1 METKKSGSADLENQ
15 RTTRFLLGLVLVM
28 ALMFVAF
35 EYTAHDNGGSDGS
48 EVLDDIPTDAEM
60 LPPTVPPDAVPL
72 MPKSRKAAEA
82 VRITAVSD
90 SKEAAEIPQPADTG
104 DEDSP
109 FDEGNAAGGGDGS
122 GDDAQ
127 TEAIPSVATGTD
139 GNPLNFHVVEDLP
152 QFPGGAVELMKWLTR
167 NLRYPTAIQKQKV
180 EGKVVVQFYINRD
193 GSVSGLK
200 LVQTLHPACDREA
213 MRVMRMMPKW
223 KPGVQHDKPCRTMVR
238 IPIVFKSNG
247 NKT

>member
-1 METKKSGSADLENQ
+1 METKKSRSADLESQ

-48 EVLDDIPTDAEM
+48 EVVDDLPSDAEM
-60 LPPTVPPDAVPL
+60 LPPTVPPDALPL
-72 MPKSRKAAEA
+72 MPKSRKAADAIKITPVYDSNSA
-82 VRITAVSD
+82 V
-90 SKEAAEIPQPADTG
+90 EIPQTAELDNENAPFTDDNSTG
-104 DEDSP
+104 GINE
-109 FDEGNAAGGGDGS
+109 S
-122 GDDAQ
+122 GDDTQ
-127 TEAIPSVATGTD
+127 SEAITPVATSAD

-167 NLRYPTAIQKQKV
+167 NLRYPAAIQKQKV

-193 GSVSGLK
+193 GSISGLK
-200 LVQTLHPACDREA
+200 LVQRLHPACDREA

-223 KPGVQHDKPCRTMVR
+223 KPGVQNDKPCRTMVR
-238 IPIVFKSNG
+238 IPIVFKL
-247 NKT
+247 